1 MKGRYDFMN
10 IFIAKVTLSKEI
22 TGSESTVFQRF
33 TSQEEIN
40 AYLRNSRYISGF
52 EIVKTYTDLSF
63 KQFSDLWNNSLN
75 NQLNI
80 AKSL

>member
-1 MKGRYDFMN
+1 MN

-22 TGSESTVFQRF
+22 TGSESTIFQKF
-33 TSQEEIN
+33 ASQEEMN
-40 AYLRNSRYISGF
+40 AYLRNSRYILGF

>member
-1 MKGRYDFMN
+1 MN
-10 IFIAKVTLSKEI
+10 IFICKVTLSNEV
-22 TGSESTVFQRF
+22 TGSESIVFQKF
-33 TSQEEIN
+33 ASQEEID
-40 AYLRNSRYISGF
+40 AYLRNSRYILGF

-63 KQFSDLWNNSLN
+63 EQFSDLWNNSLN

>member
-1 MKGRYDFMN
+1 MN

-22 TGSESTVFQRF
+22 TGSEITIFQKF
-33 TSQEEIN
+33 ASEEEID
-40 AYLRNSRYISGF
+40 AYLRNSRYILGF

-63 KQFSDLWNNSLN
+63 KQFSDLWNNSLKS
-75 NQLNI
+75 QLNI

>member
-1 MKGRYDFMN
+1 MN

-22 TGSESTVFQRF
+22 TGSESTVFQKF
-33 TSQEEIN
+33 ASEEEIN
-40 AYLRNSRYISGF
+40 AYLRNSRYILGF
-52 EIVKTYTDLSF
+52 EIVKIYTDLSF

>member
-1 MKGRYDFMN
+1 MN
-10 IFIAKVTLSKEI
+10 IFIAKVTLSNEVI
-22 TGSESTVFQRF
+22 GSENTIFQKF
-33 TSQEEIN
+33 ASQEEIN
-40 AYLRNSRYISGF
+40 AYLRNIRYILGF

-63 KQFSDLWNNSLN
+63 EQFSDLWNNSLN

>member
-1 MKGRYDFMN
+1 MN

-22 TGSESTVFQRF
+22 TGSEITIFQKF
-33 TSQEEIN
+33 ASEEEIN
-40 AYLRNSRYISGF
+40 AYLRNSRYILGF